1 VGNGAVVKGIKMK
14 KNELKINST
23 IETLKQLL
31 TLQRDETLFSD
42 NLSYLGIELIG
53 ERFKISG
60 SYALLNIVFDMAG
73 IPQDT
78 YEVLRRKFPKE
89 DPEKLFKIQQRTKNS
104 YSRDDITDKC
114 MRLLIEKN
122 DIEECIKLIFSE
134 AQS

>member
-1 VGNGAVVKGIKMK
+1 VKGIKMK

-42 NLSYLGIELIG
+42 NLSYLGIELMG

-73 IPQDT
+73 IPEDT

-89 DPEKLFKIQQRTKNS
+89 DPEKLFKIQQRRKNS

>member
-42 NLSYLGIELIG
+42 NLSYLGIELMG

-78 YEVLRRKFPKE
+78 YEVLRKKFPKE

-122 DIEECIKLIFSE
+122 DIEECIKLIFFE

>member
-1 VGNGAVVKGIKMK
+1 MK

-42 NLSYLGIELIG
+42 NLSYLGIELMG

-73 IPQDT
+73 IPEDT

-89 DPEKLFKIQQRTKNS
+89 DPEKLFKIQQRRKNS

>member
-1 VGNGAVVKGIKMK
+1 MK

-42 NLSYLGIELIG
+42 NLSYLGIELMG

-73 IPQDT
+73 IPQDS
-78 YEVLRRKFPKE
+78 YEALRKKFPQE
-89 DPEKLFKIQQRTKNS
+89 DPEKLFKIQRRAKNS

-122 DIEECIKLIFSE
+122 DVEECVNLIFSE

>member
-1 VGNGAVVKGIKMK
+1 MK
-14 KNELKINST
+14 NNELKINST

-42 NLSYLGIELIG
+42 NLSYLGIELMG

>member
-42 NLSYLGIELIG
+42 NLSYLGIELMG